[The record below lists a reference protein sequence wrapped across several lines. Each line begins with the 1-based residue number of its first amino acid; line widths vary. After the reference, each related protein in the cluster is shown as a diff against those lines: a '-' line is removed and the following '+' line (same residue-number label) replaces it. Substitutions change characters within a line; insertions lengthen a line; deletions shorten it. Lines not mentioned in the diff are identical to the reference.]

1 MVNYIRFN
9 RIEHKTTFIERVR
22 MCFDKKFALE
32 YQIFELNNELEYAKQ
47 EHHYDRYKEL
57 IIELIAIER
66 TRYRFKDIIDIFN
79 NSALITDI
87 ILQVYVNNVKRNDIS
102 RSNINGIAYIKFGKT
117 LSIGDKVVYKLQSL
131 FSYYHYYCVLS
142 SSLKI

>member
-9 RIEHKTTFIERVR
+9 RIEYKKTFIERMR

-47 EHHYDRYKEL
+47 EHQYDTYKEL

-66 TRYRFKDIIDIFN
+66 TRYRFKDIIDIFYNTAKYFKN
-79 NSALITDI
+79 NHRYDLSVIFYNNLIEEYRTRT
-87 ILQVYVNNVKRNDIS
+87 LNLNDYS
-102 RSNINGIAYIKFGKT
+102 YLFIKSK
-117 LSIGDKVVYKLQSL
+117 KKN
-131 FSYYHYYCVLS
+131 FS
-142 SSLKI
+142 

>member
-66 TRYRFKDIIDIFN
+66 TRYRFKDIIDILLYNKLPLNKVRGNTFYFENIPIIVTFSPAYLLRN
-79 NSALITDI
+79 NEAKRLAWQD
-87 ILQVYVNNVKRNDIS
+87 LQFAFKIRNS
-102 RSNINGIAYIKFGKT
+102 IN
-117 LSIGDKVVYKLQSL
+117 
-131 FSYYHYYCVLS
+131 
-142 SSLKI
+142 